1 MTSDSRKIGLK
12 IVLNELKNI
21 NIIVSERFGWKKHQ
35 IGEFDIWFNG
45 YILND
50 EKMSFLNRGA
60 ELLHS
65 DLSTNNDFDDW
76 VRSTQGHFSFIIS
89 NKKKILCSVD
99 HVRTIPLFYTLSSI
113 EIIVSNHAPNISK
126 IISTNEKKYNKQAAL
141 EISMSGYTIGKKT
154 LHPQISQLCAGELL
168 IVRND
173 KLEVREYYRYSPW
186 RMNKKSKVQ
195 LKKELTDVSR
205 KVLEDMVENADGRQF
220 VIPLS
225 AGNDSRFI
233 ASGLKELGVKNVFC
247 FSYGL
252 ENNFEVK
259 TAEQVATHLGY
270 PWLYVPLSIASQ
282 KKTFSED
289 EFDDFWEFTDTLSNA
304 PVLIDYSAVKFLK
317 ESGQIS
323 KDAIFVNGNSGD
335 FITGSHIKPEIL
347 SNNEH
352 NVDQLIKSV
361 VRKHYSLW
369 YCLKFEDNVV
379 KIQNELE
386 KYISNLMHDNNLTQ
400 SNFSDI
406 GENIE
411 WKGRQSK
418 MVTTTQ
424 RSYEFHGYEWR
435 LPMWDPI
442 YMNFWE
448 GVEKKYKINQSLY
461 IETLLE
467 NNWGGVWDGIA
478 INDFAIASGK
488 LHLFRSFLKL
498 FFIFFGKD
506 AWHKFDKRFF
516 AYFYDDTAAT
526 AIVPYSKAM
535 FDICGARDRNSWI
548 VKKYLYEKGISIIN

>member
-1 MTSDSRKIGLK
+1 MARK
-12 IVLNELKNI
+12 
-21 NIIVSERFGWKKHQ
+21 VSVNVREWYGWRYYQ
-35 IGEFDIWFNG
+35 IRGFDIWFNG
-45 YILND
+45 YILNTD
-50 EKMSFLNRGA
+50 QKSFLNKGV
-60 ELLHS
+60 ELLDS
-65 DLSTNNDFDDW
+65 DSTTDDDFDYW
-76 VRSTQGHFSFIIS
+76 VKGTQGHFSFIFL
-89 NKKKILCSVD
+89 KETQLLCSVD
-99 HVRTIPLFYTLSSI
+99 HVRTMPLFYTLNSRKVV
-113 EIIVSNHAPNISK
+113 VSNYAPDIGK
-126 IISTNEKKYNKQAAL
+126 IIGINRKKYNNQAAL
-141 EISMSGYTIGKKT
+141 EIAMSGYTIGKKT
-154 LHPQISQLCAGELL
+154 LYPQISQLCAGELL
-168 IVRND
+168 IVRNN
-173 KLEVREYYRYSPW
+173 KAEVREYYRYSPW
-186 RMNKKSKVQ
+186 KVNRKSKAQ

-205 KVLEDMVENADGRQF
+205 QVLEDMVENADGRQF

-304 PVLIDYSAVKFLK
+304 PALIDYSAVKFLK

-335 FITGSHIKPEIL
+335 FITGGHIKPEI
-347 SNNEH
+347 H

-361 VRKHYSLW
+361 VKKHYSLW
-369 YCLKFEDNVV
+369 HCLKFEDNVV
-379 KIQNELE
+379 KIQKELE

>member
-1 MTSDSRKIGLK
+1 MREGGGWNHYKI
-12 IVLNELKNI
+12 NQFE
-21 NIIVSERFGWKKHQ
+21 
-35 IGEFDIWFNG
+35 IWFNG
-45 YILND
+45 YILNIS
-50 EKMSFLNRGA
+50 EANFLNQGVN
-60 ELLHS
+60 LLDVESTS
-65 DLSTNNDFDDW
+65 DSDFCEW
-76 VRSTQGHFSFIIS
+76 ANSAQGHFSFVIS
-89 NKKKILCSVD
+89 KGKKTLCCVD
-99 HVRTIPLFYTLSSI
+99 KVRTIPMFYAVNDK
-113 EIIVSNHAPNISK
+113 EIIIGNCADDIDK
-126 IISTNEKKYNKQAAL
+126 AIGAEKDIYNSQAAL

-154 LHPQISQLCAGELL
+154 LHLQISQLCAGELL
-168 IVRND
+168 IVRKN
-173 KLEVREYYRYSPW
+173 KVKVKEYYRYSPW
-186 RMNKKSKVQ
+186 NVKKKSKAQ

-205 KVLEDMVENADGRQF
+205 QVLEDMVENADGRQF

-317 ESGQIS
+317 DSGQIS